1 MSGEASGL
9 AALRRFF
16 TRPGPPPPAWWW
28 ACLAAM
34 TLLFALLRVL
44 LEMDSG
50 ASASATA
57 LSAAGV
63 EGVEG
68 VEGAG
73 GGTLTALEAFLR
85 SCVPPAGAG
94 AEEWWLWAFF
104 MADLAV
110 MGAASLLAVWA
121 CARPR
126 LEGLGLAARIPLDDE
141 AKEGGGGV

>member
-1 MSGEASGL
+1 MSGVL
-9 AALRRFF
+9 PLRRFF
-16 TRPGPPPPAWWW
+16 TRPEAPPPAWWW
-28 ACLAAM
+28 LCLAAM

-50 ASASATA
+50 AAAPAAATVA
-57 LSAAGV
+57 AAEGAAGA
-63 EGVEG
+63 GRI
-68 VEGAG
+68 AG

-110 MGAASLLAVWA
+110 MGVASLLAVWA

-141 AKEGGGGV
+141 AREGGGGV